1 MGKRKQIQKYEGKEV
16 STKVNKDNGGL
27 KQEQP

>member
-1 MGKRKQIQKYEGKEV
+1 MGKRKQIQKYEGKEIN
-16 STKVNKDNGGL
+16 TKANKDNGGL